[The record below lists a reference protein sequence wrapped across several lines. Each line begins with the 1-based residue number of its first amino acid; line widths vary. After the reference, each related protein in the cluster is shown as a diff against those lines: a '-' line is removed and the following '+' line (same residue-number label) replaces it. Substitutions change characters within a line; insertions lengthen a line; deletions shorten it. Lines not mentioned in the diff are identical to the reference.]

1 VITAGNWEEVG
12 RSVESLRNERGWTQT
27 DLSMRSGV
35 SLATIRNTEHAIGSR
50 SRRTLE
56 DMSRALGRPRDYL
69 SEILEGPHPAGNAEA
84 IEPGPQAFLDLLDD
98 MLVTRLRELVVTHL
112 NQVERQLH
120 GLREDHQI
128 SP

>member
-1 VITAGNWEEVG
+1 MIASGNWEEVG
-12 RSVESLRNERGWTQT
+12 RSVERLRSERGWTQAE
-27 DLSMRSGV
+27 LSARSGV

-69 SEILEGPHPAGNAEA
+69 SQILAGPHPPGNAEA
-84 IEPGPQAFLDLLDD
+84 IEPGPQAFLDMLDD

-120 GLREDHQI
+120 GLPEDHPI